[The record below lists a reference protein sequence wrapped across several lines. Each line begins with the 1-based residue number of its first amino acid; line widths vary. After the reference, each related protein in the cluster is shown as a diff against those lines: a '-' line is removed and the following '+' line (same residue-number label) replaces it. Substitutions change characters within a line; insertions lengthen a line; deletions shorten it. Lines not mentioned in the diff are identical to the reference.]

1 MLLNHK
7 KGFVW
12 KLYAGNQ
19 NLITQDSV
27 MFTPK
32 GLVQCKQ
39 IIINLNL
46 EKIRAYK
53 TISCEW
59 LLTLQ
64 K

>member
-46 EKIRAYK
+46 EI
-53 TISCEW
+53 TSPIV
-59 LLTLQ
+59 
-64 K
+64 

>member
-1 MLLNHK
+1 
-7 KGFVW
+7 
-12 KLYAGNQ
+12 
-19 NLITQDSV
+19 
-27 MFTPK
+27 
-32 GLVQCKQ
+32 LVQCKQ